1 MNTNE
6 KLKFLKLAIM
16 DIKRSKV
23 EFDLTENMNLKD
35 LGLDSLDTVEL
46 QMYYEEKTQQ
56 PTIDPVG
63 PINTVKDLL
72 DIMT

>member
-1 MNTNE
+1 MNTQE

-16 DIKRSKV
+16 DIKRSTV
-23 EFDLTENMNLKD
+23 EFDLTENMNLRD
-35 LGLDSLDTVEL
+35 LGLDSLDSVEL
-46 QMYYEEKTQQ
+46 QMYYEEKTQRT
-56 PTIDPVG
+56 TIDPTG